1 MMDIKD
7 ALEIMANTYQSLDVV
22 ARGLPVD
29 PQEVEKALEEA
40 QPDTVEYVCLQALQ
54 KAHPV

>member
-40 QPDTVEYVCLQALQ
+40 QADTVEYVCLQALQ

>member
-1 MMDIKD
+1 MMNLQD
-7 ALEIMANTYQSLDVV
+7 ALEVMANTYQSLDVV

-29 PQEVEKALEEA
+29 AEEVEKALEEA
-40 QPDTVEYVCLQALQ
+40 QPDTVEYVCLEALK